1 MVAELHLDGKFI
13 NPVMLNFRSRNIEEE
28 YLLWSYD
35 NNIHLVRLFLII
47 GVLVHLSI
55 LPLEKKLLGP
65 GYEQFWS
72 IRILLLIPAC
82 IGAYAATYR
91 YWFRENHQVIA
102 ATLVLVT
109 GLAMALGTLM
119 YPHVEAVHFVRAS
132 ITVVM
137 FSIALF
143 GIHFV
148 LAGIVSWII
157 ILANL
162 ATVLYVRT
170 NTELLASEVSM
181 LLVFGVTLTFI
192 AYKQEKTERLS
203 YISLLN
209 MQENE
214 RKKNDMERV
223 RLSWLENLARF
234 LKHEIRNTIAG
245 AITSHR
251 LLERHIRD
259 DDGRKYLG
267 RAKKSVG
274 LIQELLETV
283 TNATSVESA
292 FYTDKKEKMEI
303 SRIIHDQIESY
314 RMIYPDTEIIF
325 KDDDNNIIIDGT
337 EERILQ
343 LLDNLVINAMDH
355 NVENKPIH
363 VTLKKTGNSCELSVI
378 NEGPPLPENHDL
390 LYKLF
395 YSDKGEKGRRENRG
409 IGLYIVKMIAEGYG
423 GLVRASSPENMTGAE
438 FRVTIPL
445 VS

>member
-13 NPVMLNFRSRNIEEE
+13 NPVLLNFRSRNIEEE

-119 YPHVEAVHFVRAS
+119 YPHVEAIHFVRAS

-214 RKKNDMERV
+214 RKKNDLERI

-251 LLERHIRD
+251 LLERHIHD
-259 DDGRKYLG
+259 DEGRKYLG

-303 SRIIHDQIESY
+303 SRIIHDQVESY
-314 RMIYPDTEIIF
+314 RMIYSDIAIIF
-325 KDDDNNIIIDGT
+325 NGDDSIIIDGT

-355 NVENKPIH
+355 NTENKPIY
-363 VTLKKTGNSCELSVI
+363 VTLKKKGNSCELSVI
-378 NEGPPLPENHDL
+378 NEGPPLPEDHDQ

-395 YSDKGEKGRRENRG
+395 YSGKGDMGRRENRG